1 MAYDFKT
8 QARTGSIFYN
18 IIAKEIVRPLF
29 TTGWLQMLL
38 FHTCKI
44 AGGRYIFLVQKK
56 KGSLKKKNSGDWD
69 RNVTGNQGKTESI
82 MGLLCYCLKCL
93 PRLVKSISWSPS

>member
-56 KGSLKKKNSGDWD
+56 KGSLKKKKIQE
-69 RNVTGNQGKTESI
+69 TGIGMLQETKARQSQ
-82 MGLLCYCLKCL
+82 
-93 PRLVKSISWSPS
+93 